1 MTVSAPLTVTVK
13 ANVPPSVAL
22 TKPLGNVSYAAP
34 GMVALAVNAA
44 DSDGTLT
51 KVAYFQGGTQIA
63 MSTVAPFAA
72 SWSNVAIGDYSIT
85 AKAYDDKGGITTSAA
100 VPISVKANV
109 LLKLYR
115 SARRPPVPIWLRRA
129 QWCRWRRRHRTVTAR
144 LPRSVSIAARPGWP
158 RSRLRHSTT
167 PGTTLPSHLQH
178 HRRGDR

>member
-109 LLKLYR
+109 LLSCIGQHVGHQCQFGCAGR
-115 SARRPPVPIWLRRA
+115 SG
-129 QWCRWRRRHRTVTAR
+129 
-144 LPRSVSIAARPGWP
+144 AAG
-158 RSRLRHSTT
+158 
-167 PGTTLPSHLQH
+167 GGGIGQ
-178 HRRGDR
+178 